1 MKPTTNKNICEYCK
15 KEIKYISASIGAK
28 PISIPMSCECVLQA
42 KNKERA
48 DFLKKQD
55 KIKRLK
61 ILNKFEIGERVSRC
75 SFDNW
80 DQSQE
85 KTKVLFD
92 ASKKYTND
100 FIENKKLGLGLF
112 LSGGVGIGKTHLS
125 FAITKEL
132 FDKGYT
138 CLFVTAT
145 QLLDYMQSLMGFKN
159 EKEDILDFLKF
170 LCNIDVL
177 VIDDIGSHKWTE
189 TKEENLFKV
198 IDGRYANLKPV
209 IVNSNKSAE
218 VTNTLLGARVYDR
231 LVGSCI
237 SVSCSAKSYRYL
249 DLTNQIKT
257 KGVSEN

>member
-1 MKPTTNKNICEYCK
+1 MKTNTLCYHSSITPFDGVMTFVKLI
-15 KEIKYISASIGAK
+15 ISS
-28 PISIPMSCECVLQA
+28 
-42 KNKERA
+42 R
-48 DFLKKQD
+48 
-55 KIKRLK
+55 K
-61 ILNKFEIGERVSRC
+61 ILGTTGELP
-75 SFDNW
+75 D
-80 DQSQE
+80 
-85 KTKVLFD
+85 
-92 ASKKYTND
+92 
-100 FIENKKLGLGLF
+100 
-112 LSGGVGIGKTHLS
+112 
-125 FAITKEL
+125 
-132 FDKGYT
+132 
-138 CLFVTAT
+138 
-145 QLLDYMQSLMGFKN
+145 FKN
-159 EKEDILDFLKF
+159 EKEDILDFLIF